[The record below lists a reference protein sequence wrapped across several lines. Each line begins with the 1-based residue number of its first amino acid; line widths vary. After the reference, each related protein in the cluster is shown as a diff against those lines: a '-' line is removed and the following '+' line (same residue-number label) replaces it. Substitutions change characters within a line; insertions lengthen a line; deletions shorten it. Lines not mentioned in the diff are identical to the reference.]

1 MKYNEKMI
9 YLSSFSGWHCLLL
22 KGEME
27 ISQEVWDVSV
37 NEMWCMM
44 YAAEEGGGQRS
55 YMSWTC

>member
-9 YLSSFSGWHCLLL
+9 YLTYFSGWHCLSL

-27 ISQEVWDVSV
+27 VSQEVWVVSV

-44 YAAEEGGGQRS
+44 YAAEGDGQRS